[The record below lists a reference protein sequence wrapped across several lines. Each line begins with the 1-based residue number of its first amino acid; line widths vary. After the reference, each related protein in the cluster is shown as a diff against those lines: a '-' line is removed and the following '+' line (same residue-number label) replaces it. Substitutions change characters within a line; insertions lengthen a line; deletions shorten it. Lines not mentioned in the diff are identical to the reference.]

1 MQPQIDLKN
10 KITEQEKRISE
21 LERQLYHEKTALGV
35 ARGQI
40 LQQSRVADG
49 LKIELQ
55 QMVTAKDKAEATIGI
70 ERVLRVGAERK
81 LKAYVDAQKKMAAQF
96 T

>member
-21 LERQLYHEKTALGV
+21 LERQLYNEKTALGV

-55 QMVTAKDKAEATIGI
+55 QMVTAKDKAEATI
-70 ERVLRVGAERK
+70 
-81 LKAYVDAQKKMAAQF
+81 
-96 T
+96 

>member
-1 MQPQIDLKN
+1 MRQRQNEQTTDLATIESELAALKHSMQPQIDLKN

-21 LERQLYHEKTALGV
+21 LERQLYNEKTALGV

-55 QMVTAKDKAEATIGI
+55 QMVTAKDKAEATI
-70 ERVLRVGAERK
+70 
-81 LKAYVDAQKKMAAQF
+81 
-96 T
+96 

>member
-1 MQPQIDLKN
+1 
-10 KITEQEKRISE
+10 
-21 LERQLYHEKTALGV
+21 
-35 ARGQI
+35 
-40 LQQSRVADG
+40 
-49 LKIELQ
+49 
-55 QMVTAKDKAEATIGI
+55 MVTAKDKAEATIGI

>member
-21 LERQLYHEKTALGV
+21 LERQLYNEKTALGV

-70 ERVLRVGAERK
+70 ERVSRVEAETK